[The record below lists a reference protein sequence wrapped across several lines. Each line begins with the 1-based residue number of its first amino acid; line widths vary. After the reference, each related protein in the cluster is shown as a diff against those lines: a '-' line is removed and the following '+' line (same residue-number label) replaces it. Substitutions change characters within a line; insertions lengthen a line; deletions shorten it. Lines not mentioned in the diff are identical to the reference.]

1 VGVIAACA
9 AFAISACGGD
19 TGPGTAPTTAATVA
33 STTSTPT
40 TAATTT
46 SVSVPQAPAPT
57 VQAAADALLGA
68 WRAGN
73 HLAALTAADKA
84 AVDVLFAI
92 PPEAGE
98 ARGCNASGADPSYC
112 VYRLSAGELQ
122 LKVSKRGDGW
132 IVSGAILGS

>member
-1 VGVIAACA
+1 MGVVAAGAALAIA
-9 AFAISACGGD
+9 ACGGD
-19 TGPGTAPTTAATVA
+19 SGQSTASTTAAPVA
-33 STTSTPT
+33 TTTSTPT

-46 SVSVPQAPAPT
+46 SVTVPQAPAPS

-73 HLAALTAADKA
+73 QLAALTAADKA

-92 PPEAGE
+92 PPETGE

-122 LKVSKRGDGW
+122 LRVSKRGDGW
-132 IVSGAILGS
+132 IVSNAILGS